1 LIEARSAFFN
11 RVEFASRSLAVASDG
26 IDPRRISISTR
37 RKLASILLAVVIFA
51 LLAGLV
57 TLAQGRSPAFGIVN
71 AILVGTGVGLFEQ
84 FYVQSLR
91 GRWFRNIHPLLSIA
105 VYTIVVALL
114 FVIAVNLT
122 HFLLHRFYPT
132 PVPWGRLPF
141 ILPIVIALSVIGIVV
156 MRTAHFIGI
165 ETLFHLMIGTY
176 HRPVVEQK
184 ILVFVD
190 INNSTG
196 LAERLGDLKIKSLVG
211 KFLFDISK
219 PITDYGGEIYLYKGD
234 GLIAIWDWDE
244 AIRGDKILRALDAIF
259 AAVRREYGSY
269 MVQFGVVPTFR
280 VGVHGGDVVVSEQG
294 DIKRSIGIYGS
305 TINIASRMEEAA
317 KAHGVVCAISGDVA
331 AVLPG
336 STSRLHPIGFERV
349 KGISTEIQI
358 FEYAESEPG
367 ATPLRRGWRA
377 HERGRVPAARAP

>member
-1 LIEARSAFFN
+1 MALI
-11 RVEFASRSLAVASDG
+11 L
-26 IDPRRISISTR
+26 RRISISTR

-57 TLAQGRSPAFGIVN
+57 TLAQGRPAAFGIVN
-71 AILVGTGVGLFEQ
+71 AVLVGTGVGLFEQ

-114 FVIAVNLT
+114 FVISVNLT
-122 HFLLHRFYPT
+122 HLSLYRFYPT

-184 ILVFVD
+184 VLVFVD
-190 INNSTG
+190 INNSTA

-234 GLIAIWDWDE
+234 GLIAIWDWGE

-331 AVLPG
+331 AALPG

-349 KGISTEIQI
+349 KGISAEIPI

-367 ATPLRRGWRA
+367 ATPLRRGWRV
-377 HERGRVPAARAP
+377 HERGRVPAARAR